1 MHLLMVL
8 IRWLLGVLAGGVDA
22 LRQRS
27 PEASARTFFG
37 PLCRPIS
44 LPDAPHAGWMKV
56 RRLLRELGGL
66 PDWNL
71 YAEPVVVCR
80 DKVVRVSSFG
90 RIRVAEDPM
99 SGPCSCTSRPNASHP
114 AWGVN

>member
-8 IRWLLGVLAGGVDA
+8 IRWLLGVLAGGVNA

-27 PEASARTFFG
+27 PEALARTFSG

-44 LPDAPHAGWMKV
+44 PPDAPHAGWMKV
-56 RRLLRELGGL
+56 RRLLRELAGL

-71 YAEPVVVCR
+71 YAEPVVAFR
-80 DKVVRVSSFG
+80 DKVVRRSSFG
-90 RIRVAEDPM
+90 CIRVAEDPM
-99 SGPCSCTSRPNASHP
+99 PGPCSLTGRSNASHP
-114 AWGVN
+114 AWG